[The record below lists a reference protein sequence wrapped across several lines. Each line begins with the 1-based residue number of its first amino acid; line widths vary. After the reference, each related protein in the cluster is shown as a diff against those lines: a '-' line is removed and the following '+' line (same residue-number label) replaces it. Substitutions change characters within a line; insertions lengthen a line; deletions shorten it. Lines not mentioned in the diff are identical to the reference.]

1 MSTSQIEKLKD
12 EVVIPEGVTVT
23 KTKDMLSFVGPLGKT
38 YKSFR
43 SIPVDIEIIENKIA
57 LKAQGERKRDY
68 AILHTARS
76 IIRNI
81 CEGLIEGYTIKMKV
95 VFAHFPITVKV
106 EGKKILIENFQGERA
121 PRETKIV
128 GNTKVVPKGEDVI
141 LTGEV
146 WTDITQTAANVELKT
161 KVKNKDHRVFLDGIY
176 VFEKKK
182 GVRVLAKFD
191 VESTKTVERTQSVGQ
206 AFCPQ
211 RPRR

>member
-1 MSTSQIEKLKD
+1 MSTEQIEKFQD
-12 EVVIPEGVTVT
+12 EVVIPEGVNVT
-23 KTKDMLSFVGPLGKT
+23 QKKHMLTFEGPLGKT
-38 YKSFR
+38 FKSFR
-43 SIPVDIEIIENKIA
+43 RIPVKLEIADNKVI
-57 LKAQGERKRDY
+57 LKTIGFRKRDY

-121 PRETKIV
+121 PRSTVIV
-128 GNTKVVPKGEDVI
+128 GNTKVIPKGEDVI

-146 WTDITQTAANVELKT
+146 WTDITQTAANIELKT

-176 VFEKKK
+176 IYEKKK
-182 GVRVLAKFD
+182 GIEK
-191 VESTKTVERTQSVGQ
+191 
-206 AFCPQ
+206 
-211 RPRR
+211 

>member
-1 MSTSQIEKLKD
+1 MSISETEKFQD
-12 EVVIPEGVTVT
+12 EVVIPEGITVT
-23 KTKDMLSFVGPLGKT
+23 QKKHMLTFVGPLGKT
-38 YKSFR
+38 HKSFR
-43 SIPVDIEIIENKIA
+43 TIPVNIEIVENKLL
-57 LKAQGERKRDY
+57 LKTIEFKKRDY

-106 EGKKILIENFQGERA
+106 DNKNVIIENFQGERA
-121 PRETKIV
+121 PRITHIV

-146 WTDITQTAANVELKT
+146 WTDITQTAANIELKT

-176 VFEKKK
+176 AYDKKK
-182 GVRVLAKFD
+182 GLEK
-191 VESTKTVERTQSVGQ
+191 
-206 AFCPQ
+206 
-211 RPRR
+211 